1 MFMMLKR
8 RLMAAVTILLV
19 CFGASA
25 APVTYRFTGD
35 IVGTLNGGVVSGFLT
50 LMVTGNTDDITY
62 PSPAYFLNS
71 VGTSTFNLTGVGDFT
86 VSNPAYVF
94 SRPDIGRVGFG
105 VTGLEHCCDIIQVAN
120 AAFFGYDMKTAL
132 GPVSGPDNPSLGDWI
147 NVPTS
152 SGAFTVRSMTNN
164 TFEAIIGNQVPEP
177 ELPALLAVAGGVA
190 WWSSRRRKPAA
201 RANTAG

>member
-35 IVGTLNGGVVSGFLT
+35 IVGTLNGDAVSGSLT
-50 LMVTGNTDDITY
+50 LMVTGNTDDIIH
-62 PSPAYFLNS
+62 PSLAYRLES
-71 VGTSTFNLTGVGDFT
+71 VGTSTFNLAGVGDFT
-86 VSNPAYVF
+86 VTNSAYVF

-105 VTGLEHCCDIIQVAN
+105 VLGLTSCCDIIQIAN
-120 AAFFGYDMKTAL
+120 SVFFGYDMQTAL
-132 GPVSGPDNPSLGDWI
+132 GPVSGPDNPSLADWF

-152 SGAFTVRSMTNN
+152 AGAFTLRSMTNN

-177 ELPALLAVAGGVA
+177 GLPALLAVAGGMA
-190 WWSSRRRKPAA
+190 WWSSRRKPAA
-201 RANTAG
+201 RVTTAG